1 MVLHKPDGVSNE
13 METLNMNTTIDR
25 GDNDG
30 GEKIF
35 TFDHAYD
42 ETSSQLEVYQECA
55 KGIV

>member
-1 MVLHKPDGVSNE
+1 